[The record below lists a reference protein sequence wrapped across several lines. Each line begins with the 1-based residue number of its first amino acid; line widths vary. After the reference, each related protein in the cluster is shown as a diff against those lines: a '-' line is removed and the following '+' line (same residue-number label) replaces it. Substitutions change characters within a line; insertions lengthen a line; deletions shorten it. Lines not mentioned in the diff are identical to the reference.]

1 VSKATHTH
9 TTRGQCSRGRRL
21 LHGAAATAAC
31 AALGGA
37 LFLVSVADAEEP
49 KPPPSD
55 LTQTLQ
61 ALHELYTLME
71 TQLDVMAD
79 QQRQYAQIQL
89 QLLRMT
95 SACGRKPA
103 APPIFVEPER

>member
-1 VSKATHTH
+1 M
-9 TTRGQCSRGRRL
+9 
-21 LHGAAATAAC
+21 
-31 AALGGA
+31 
-37 LFLVSVADAEEP
+37 FLVSVAGAEEP
-49 KPPPSD
+49 KPPLSD